1 MRYAFA
7 APALLAVTVVAA
19 PASKRDEDVHVNSLG
34 VDNLDVL
41 PQVSVNNIP
50 KRSEDVSI
58 DGVTPGI
65 GVPTLLIPREGGD
78 DVKRE
83 KSLIDRDGDDEQQ
96 EESNA
101 GELGLGFLGFSKR
114 EQTLT
119 GGSNGDGDLLD
130 IIDHRKRG
138 DGNGETVDD
147 SDSGPLDLGLRKRGD
162 IADDDIDK
170 VIGEVIK
177 TSKGV
182 VKRDDTLFDDN
193 ILGGLLRKREEPLLG
208 LDNDGGDDDLLGGLV
223 DTVTKRDGA
232 LLGLDD
238 DDGDDLLGE
247 GLDTVTKRDK
257 TLITDGDENG
267 NKNGDGRV
275 LGLINL
281 GKREHDSDIGGVGG
295 VDFGTPVLDAVSI

>member
-19 PASKRDEDVHVNSLG
+19 PVSKRDEDVNINNLG

-41 PQVSVNNIP
+41 PQVSVNDIP
-50 KRSEDVSI
+50 KRSEDISI
-58 DGVTPGI
+58 DGITPGI
-65 GVPTLLIPREGGD
+65 GVPTLLIPREDGD

-83 KSLIDRDGDDEQQ
+83 KTLIDRDGDDEQQ

-114 EQTLT
+114 EETLT
-119 GGSNGDGDLLD
+119 DGSNGDGDLLD
-130 IIDHRKRG
+130 IIDLRKRG

-147 SDSGPLDLGLRKRGD
+147 SDSGPLDLGLRKRED

-170 VIGEVIK
+170 EIGEVIK

-182 VKRDDTLFDDN
+182 VKRDDSLFDDN
-193 ILGGLLRKREEPLLG
+193 ILGGLLRKREEALLG
-208 LDNDGGDDDLLGGLV
+208 LDNDDDDDLLGGLLDAV
-223 DTVTKRDGA
+223 KKRDGA
-232 LLGLDD
+232 LLGLDND
-238 DDGDDLLGE
+238 DDDDLLG
-247 GLDTVTKRDK
+247 GLLDAVKKRDE

-267 NKNGDGRV
+267 NKNGDGGV
-275 LGLINL
+275 LGLVNL
-281 GKREHDSDIGGVGG
+281 GKREQDSDIGGVSG
-295 VDFGTPVLDAVSI
+295 VDIGTPVLDAVNI

>member
-19 PASKRDEDVHVNSLG
+19 PVSKRDEDVHINDLG

-41 PQVSVNNIP
+41 PQVSVSNIP

-65 GVPTLLIPREGGD
+65 GVPTLLIPREDGD

-83 KSLIDRDGDDEQQ
+83 KTLIDRDGDDEQQ

-114 EQTLT
+114 EGTLT
-119 GGSNGDGDLLD
+119 DGSNGDGDLLD
-130 IIDHRKRG
+130 IIDLRKRG

-162 IADDDIDK
+162 IADDDIEKEID
-170 VIGEVIK
+170 EVIK
-177 TSKGV
+177 TSEGV

-193 ILGGLLRKREEPLLG
+193 ILDGLLRKRDGILLS

-223 DTVTKRDGA
+223 DAVTKRDG
-232 LLGLDD
+232 
-238 DDGDDLLGE
+238 
-247 GLDTVTKRDK
+247 

-267 NKNGDGRV
+267 NKNGDGSV
-275 LGLINL
+275 LGLVNL
-281 GKREHDSDIGGVGG
+281 GKREQDSDIGGVGG
-295 VDFGTPVLDAVSI
+295 FDIGTPVLDAVNI

>member
-19 PASKRDEDVHVNSLG
+19 PASKREEDVHVNSLG

-65 GVPTLLIPREGGD
+65 GVPTLLIPREDGD

-83 KSLIDRDGDDEQQ
+83 KPLIDRDGDDEQQ

-114 EQTLT
+114 EETLT
-119 GGSNGDGDLLD
+119 DGSNGDGDLLD
-130 IIDHRKRG
+130 IIDLRKRG

-170 VIGEVIK
+170 GIGEVIK

-193 ILGGLLRKREEPLLG
+193 ILGGLLRKREE
-208 LDNDGGDDDLLGGLV
+208 
-223 DTVTKRDGA
+223 T

-238 DDGDDLLGE
+238 DGDDLIGKL
-247 GLDTVTKRDK
+247 LDTVTKRDE

-267 NKNGDGRV
+267 NKNGDGSV

-281 GKREHDSDIGGVGG
+281 GKREQDSDIGGVGG
-295 VDFGTPVLDAVSI
+295 VDIGTPVLDAVSI

>member
-19 PASKRDEDVHVNSLG
+19 PAFKREEDVHVNSLG

-65 GVPTLLIPREGGD
+65 GVPTLLIPREDGD

-83 KSLIDRDGDDEQQ
+83 KPLIDRDGDDEQQ
-96 EESNA
+96 EKSNA

-114 EQTLT
+114 EETLT
-119 GGSNGDGDLLD
+119 DGSNGDGDLLD
-130 IIDHRKRG
+130 IIDLRKRG

-170 VIGEVIK
+170 GIGEVIK

-193 ILGGLLRKREEPLLG
+193 ILGGLLRKREETLLG
-208 LDNDGGDDDLLGGLV
+208 LDHHDGDDLIGKLL

-232 LLGLDD
+232 LLGLDND
-238 DDGDDLLGE
+238 DSDDRLSEL
-247 GLDTVTKRDK
+247 LDTVTKRDE

-267 NKNGDGRV
+267 NKNGDGSV

-281 GKREHDSDIGGVGG
+281 GKREQDSDIGGVGG
-295 VDFGTPVLDAVSI
+295 VDIGTPVLDAVSI